1 MKFFIP
7 ASLLTLSSGALAA
20 IRPVQFF
27 ASSDNEEVNGQGL
40 YSTHEGAGVNYFFLG
55 AGQTLQYND
64 EARVV
69 YIELSAEQ
77 PARQYLA
84 FTGDV
89 LSLTVAEEPLP
100 VDIAEDGTVTFPG
113 SDALAAAKNINDPYR
128 YSESVYAVIK
138 AGAEGSFPLALSA
151 VFGDVEAPAEE
162 ETPEVPYTN
171 KTVTVFTTYCPEPT
185 TLTLTVCETV
195 CEETAVTVTEAG
207 EVTVE
212 NVKAEETE
220 APEEEEEEAPVEET
234 TEEEAEATEA
244 PVEAESTSL
253 AGAAAT
259 EEAAEA
265 TTYEGSAAAVGGA
278 GLAAIAFAAAGLVF

>member
-1 MKFFIP
+1 MRFFVP

-40 YSTHEGAGVNYFFLG
+40 YSTHEGAGINYFFLG

-69 YIELSAEQ
+69 YVELNSQ
-77 PARQYLA
+77 PPARQYLA
-84 FTGDV
+84 FTGNV

-100 VDIAEDGTVTFPG
+100 VDIGEDGSVTFPE

-128 YSESVYAVIK
+128 YSESVFAVVK
-138 AGAEGSFPLALSA
+138 DGGEGSFPLTLSA
-151 VFGDVEAPAEE
+151 KFGDAEE
-162 ETPEVPYTN
+162 EQQPTSSEEASEPTDVAYSN

-195 CEETAVTVTEAG
+195 CEQTEVTVSEAG
-207 EVTVE
+207 NVTVE
-212 NVKAEETE
+212 NVKTE
-220 APEEEEEEAPVEET
+220 
-234 TEEEAEATEA
+234 EATEA
-244 PVEAESTSL
+244 PAEEESTSV
-253 AGAAAT
+253 AAPAVT
-259 EEAAEA
+259 EEPEV
-265 TTYEGSAAAVGGA
+265 TSYEGSAATVGGA

>member
-1 MKFFIP
+1 MRFFIP
-7 ASLLTLSSGALAA
+7 VSLLTLSSGALAA

-27 ASSDNEEVNGQGL
+27 ATSDNEEVNGKGL
-40 YSTHEGAGVNYFFLG
+40 YSTHEGAGINYFFLG

-69 YIELSAEQ
+69 YIELNSQ
-77 PARQYLA
+77 PPAKQYLA

-89 LSLTVAEEPLP
+89 LSLTVAEQPLP
-100 VDIAEDGTVTFPG
+100 VDIAEDGSVTFPG

-128 YSESVYAVIK
+128 YSESVFAVVK
-138 AGAEGSFPLALSA
+138 AGGEGSIPLTVSA
-151 VFGDVEAPAEE
+151 KFGDVEEE
-162 ETPEVPYTN
+162 EKPSSTEEAPESTDVSYAN

-195 CEETAVTVTEAG
+195 CEETKVTVSEAG

-212 NVKAEETE
+212 NVKS
-220 APEEEEEEAPVEET
+220 EAPVETTEAPAET
-234 TEEEAEATEA
+234 TEAPTVEESQSVAA
-244 PVEAESTSL
+244 PAVTKEPEVTS
-253 AGAAAT
+253 
-259 EEAAEA
+259 
-265 TTYEGSAAAVGGA
+265 YEGSAAAVGGA